1 MRRRLLIPILLALAA
16 LLGAGVAHG
25 ELSQNGN
32 LRISFSGGFSPR
44 SLPRNRPAPVTVQIK
59 GAIGTTDGSQ
69 PPALD
74 RLEIALNRNGEL
86 STQGLPTCSSSRLQ
100 STTTQTA
107 LERCRPALIGRG
119 SFGAAVAFTNLNPF
133 PAKGVILAFNGKQ
146 GGRPALLLHLY
157 GTTPVQAT
165 FVLPLVISHKGTG
178 QFGTVLSAKVPTLA
192 GGLGSITNI
201 ELTIG
206 RNYTYRGQRRSF
218 ISASCAAPAGFP
230 GAVFS
235 FARGSF
241 YFADGRK
248 LNTTLARDCR
258 VR

>member
-1 MRRRLLIPILLALAA
+1 MRLRLLIPALLAIAA

-25 ELSQNGN
+25 ELSQNGD
-32 LRISFSGGFSPR
+32 LRISFDGGFSPR
-44 SLPRNRPAPVTVQIK
+44 SLPRDRPAPVTVKIE
-59 GAIGTTDGSQ
+59 GAIGTTDGSH
-69 PPALD
+69 PPALR
-74 RLEIALNRNGEL
+74 RLEIALNRNGKL
-86 STQGLPTCSSSRLQ
+86 STQGLPACTSSQLQ
-100 STTTQTA
+100 STTTHTA
-107 LERCRPALIGRG
+107 LERCRPALVGRG
-119 SFGAAVAFTNLNPF
+119 SFGAAVAFPSLNPF
-133 PAKGVILAFNGKQ
+133 PAKGTILAFNGRQ
-146 GGRPALLLHLY
+146 GGRAALLLHLY
-157 GTTPVQAT
+157 GTTPVRAT
-165 FVLPLVISHKGTG
+165 FVLPLIISDKGTG

-201 ELTIG
+201 ALTIG
-206 RNYTYRGQRRSF
+206 RNYTYRGQPHSF

-248 LNTTLARDCR
+248 LNTTLARDCH